1 MIFGASETALRYFS
15 ELVTITSVIVLALGV
30 RYWFKKRGALVTA
43 IVGLALPWGWL
54 QGSLAWD
61 PVMVPLFVSLSFF
74 AFSCLLFSTSRPTKL
89 FAMFIL
95 PISLI
100 ALAYAYPPARVTAPL
115 LYVTYY
121 AILLSK
127 KAISLRTI
135 ILTIIGSC
143 AISLPLLLFILTPE
157 ALSRASSLSVFSHTS
172 LFDAIIQFVVNL
184 FILINPIFLFFVGD
198 FNMRHSTVVQGMLGL
213 ASLPA
218 ALALLVY
225 VIKHRHLRF
234 SPTKNKTHLFVFV
247 VIAGTLFGL
256 MGSAL
261 TAEGQPHSLR
271 ATAAWPFLAAIIG
284 LGWYGIVA
292 SHRRALQYTVVSFFV
307 VCTALYVIDFVAFY
321 PTRAAE
327 SFDVP
332 IRQELQSGKE
342 TNYPTMVIDYYANKD
357 VR

>member
-1 MIFGASETALRYFS
+1 MSVSKKKNNKQLPKLNTVLLALVIALIVIHVIILPFSPPGFYIDEAATGAHVVAMIQHGTDAHGQAWPFFSSSLGGGYTTPVYLYPLTVWAMIFGASETALRYFS

-30 RYWFKKRGALVTA
+30 RYWFKKRGALITA

-61 PVMVPLFVSLSFF
+61 PVMVPLFISLSFF

-89 FAMFIL
+89 LATFIL

-121 AILLSK
+121 AILVYK

-143 AISLPLLLFILTPE
+143 AISLPLMLFILTPE

-172 LFDAIIQFVVNL
+172 LFGAIIQFVANL

-218 ALALLVY
+218 ALAL
-225 VIKHRHLRF
+225 F
-234 SPTKNKTHLFVFV
+234 SML
-247 VIAGTLFGL
+247 
-256 MGSAL
+256 
-261 TAEGQPHSLR
+261 
-271 ATAAWPFLAAIIG
+271 
-284 LGWYGIVA
+284 
-292 SHRRALQYTVVSFFV
+292 
-307 VCTALYVIDFVAFY
+307 
-321 PTRAAE
+321 
-327 SFDVP
+327 
-332 IRQELQSGKE
+332 
-342 TNYPTMVIDYYANKD
+342 
-357 VR
+357 